1 MLYGALL
8 LFLYSLCL
16 FLCCDSGSQSML
28 SVRTRALVGRSKKY
42 GWKTDEDCDESC
54 LGGSGSH
61 SMRNAGD
68 AAGESS
74 GLEVRG
80 ETVADRLL
88 LRGGRGVKADV
99 AVTLG
104 EREQRTD

>member
-1 MLYGALL
+1 
-8 LFLYSLCL
+8 
-16 FLCCDSGSQSML
+16 ML

-42 GWKTDEDCDESC
+42 GWKTGDDCDENC

-61 SMRNAGD
+61 STRNAGA

-80 ETVADRLL
+80 GTVADRLLL
-88 LRGGRGVKADV
+88 LRGGRGVRADA

-104 EREQRTD
+104 EKRAADGLAVHDSSRPGWVALS